1 MADDRKPRDIERE
14 IELERAQLAAS
25 LDALTDKLSP
35 EAMVRSV
42 TDQVQ
47 RHGGEFSANL
57 ARTVKANPAA
67 AVLAGAGIAWLMFTS
82 GKKERAVEFDRTGR
96 RAATDGGPYVT
107 SDYDGEADLVGMSGS
122 DRSQVSYAEP
132 AGTAGDY
139 SAASTPDYSSGPART
154 AGVWEAAGRQARAR
168 VGYARTDS
176 RPTAHG
182 FADTYPADDFTSRV
196 AAADRRMRSARTGT
210 SGIYDDHEDGG
221 LSLAERAHG
230 VWDRATSAIQQGWE
244 TAMTRAAD
252 LRDNLMEGTE
262 GMDSEGQDRVAQAR
276 ARAYAA
282 QAKAEMMARRARNEA
297 ANFFYE
303 QPLITGALALAAGAA
318 LGAALPRTRR
328 EDQAFGAYRDQ
339 LFEEAERVYSEERA
353 RLEAGASAAI
363 REAKQIAS
371 DAASQVSGGVDG
383 EETVH
388 QAEAK
393 ARSAAQRIADA
404 AKDGASKA
412 S

>member
-1 MADDRKPRDIERE
+1 MADDRKPYDIERE
-14 IELERAQLAAS
+14 IEVERAQLAAS
-25 LDALTDKLSP
+25 LDLLTEKLSP
-35 EAMVRSV
+35 DAMVRSV

-47 RHGGEFSANL
+47 RHGGEFTSNL
-57 ARTVKANPAA
+57 GRTVKANPAA
-67 AVLAGAGIAWLMFTS
+67 AVLAGAGIAWLMFSS
-82 GKKERAVEFDRTGR
+82 GKRDRAVGYDRSARTLNP
-96 RAATDGGPYVT
+96 DGGPYVA
-107 SDYDGEADLVGMSGS
+107 SDFDGETDALALTPAQGA
-122 DRSQVSYAEP
+122 YAEP

-139 SAASTPDYSSGPART
+139 AGSTTPDYTAGPERSPGVWAEAART
-154 AGVWEAAGRQARAR
+154 RRVRAD
-168 VGYARTDS
+168 YAHTD
-176 RPTAHG
+176 RYPTARG

-196 AAADRRMRSARTGT
+196 AAADRAMRSGSTGT
-210 SGIYDDHEDGG
+210 TGYYDDADGG
-221 LSLAERAHG
+221 RSLAERAHG
-230 VWDRATSAIQQGWE
+230 IWDRATGALQHGWE

-303 QPLITGALALAAGAA
+303 QPLVTGALALAAGAA
-318 LGAALPRTRR
+318 LGAALPRTHR

-339 LFEEAERVYSEERA
+339 LFEDAERVYAEERA
-353 RLEAGASAAI
+353 RLESGASAAL

-371 DAASQVSGGVDG
+371 ETTNQIKGGVDG

>member
-47 RHGGEFSANL
+47 RHGGEFSTNL

-67 AVLAGAGIAWLMFTS
+67 AVLAGAGIAWLMFSS
-82 GKKERAVEFDRTGR
+82 GKKQRAVDHDRHAW
-96 RAATDGGPYVT
+96 RADADGGPYVS
-107 SDYDGEADLVGMSGS
+107 SDYDGDVDLVEMRR
-122 DRSQVSYAEP
+122 DDDAYAEP
-132 AGTAGDY
+132 SGTTGQYAV
-139 SAASTPDYSSGPART
+139 SRTPDYASGPTRRS
-154 AGVWEAAGRQARAR
+154 GVWADAARERRGRAS
-168 VGYARTDS
+168 YARTDS

-196 AAADRRMRSARTGT
+196 AAADREMRSSYSGT
-210 SGIYDDHEDGG
+210 SGYYDDHSDEGR
-221 LSLAERAHG
+221 SLADRAHG
-230 VWDRATSAIQQGWE
+230 VWDRATSAIQHGWE

-262 GMDSEGQDRVAQAR
+262 GMDSDGQDRVAQAR

-318 LGAALPRTRR
+318 LGAALPRTQR

-353 RLEAGASAAI
+353 RLEAGASAAV